1 MKKTAVALSILLAIS
16 SGENVFAEPN
26 TREQV
31 VHYQVELENV
41 KWYQKI
47 AMFFLGL
54 NWDEFSI
61 KTTFAKNEDGTEKVI
76 SVIAWPDDIE
86 TENPDESDI
95 VFDLNAS
102 SDTVSFLKFVKHT
115 EFRAEETP
123 KLLPLFNYLYDE
135 DLEEKKISTTNLF
148 EKENGSMHCKFA
160 KQKDESGK
168 SQISIRTLN
177 SSGAENGW
185 VEVTMNPSP
194 EKHLEKIHARLKIG
208 IKIIL
213 TRIEPEKEDGSDD

>member
-1 MKKTAVALSILLAIS
+1 MALSIFLLIS
-16 SGENVFAEPN
+16 SGKNAYAEPN

-31 VHYQVELENV
+31 VHYQVDLENV

-76 SVIAWPDDIE
+76 SVTAWPDNIE
-86 TENPDESDI
+86 TENPEDSEI
-95 VFDLNAS
+95 VFNLTAS
-102 SDTVSFLKFVKHT
+102 SDTVSFLDFVKHT

-123 KLLPLFNYLYDE
+123 KLLNLFSYLYDG

-148 EKENGSMHCKFA
+148 EKESGSMHCKFA

-208 IKIIL
+208 IKITL
-213 TRIEPEKEDGSDD
+213 TRMEPEKENDSDE

>member
-1 MKKTAVALSILLAIS
+1 MKKIAVALSLFLAAS
-16 SGENVFAEPN
+16 PVENIFAQPN

-76 SVIAWPDDIE
+76 SVTAWPDNTE
-86 TENPDESDI
+86 TDKPDESDI
-95 VFDLNAS
+95 VFNLTAS
-102 SDTVSFLKFVKHT
+102 TKTASFLDFVKHT

-123 KLLPLFNYLYDE
+123 KLLELFTYLYDD

-148 EKENGSMHCKFA
+148 EKESGSMHCKFS
-160 KQKDESGK
+160 KQKDENGK
-168 SQISIRTLN
+168 SHVSIRTLN

-194 EKHLEKIHARLKIG
+194 EKHLEKIYAKLKIG
-208 IKIIL
+208 IKITL
-213 TRIEPEKEDGSDD
+213 TRKTENSDD